1 MDGLVFGSR
10 YPGVCVVCPGQ
21 NLQHVENFKENS
33 RIKFNNLVNQSFI
46 QIPVVPLRCNLLV
59 SFFGGFT
66 TMVAMNPP
74 EKKLE
79 KRTSVCTAT
88 VQQDSS
94 DPPLAIFSELGK

>member
-79 KRTSVCTAT
+79 KRTSVHCLILRTIL
-88 VQQDSS
+88 SCF
-94 DPPLAIFSELGK
+94 IGKVNHV